1 MGDRTARA
9 SDADPARPLTVCF
22 TRCGDGH
29 ARVADT
35 PCAQFAEG
43 DLLVLEDHRFGTR
56 TIFSDRRI
64 LASSRASRHA
74 S

>member
-1 MGDRTARA
+1 
-9 SDADPARPLTVCF
+9 
-22 TRCGDGH
+22 
-29 ARVADT
+29 
-35 PCAQFAEG
+35 
-43 DLLVLEDHRFGTR
+43 LVLEDHRFGTR